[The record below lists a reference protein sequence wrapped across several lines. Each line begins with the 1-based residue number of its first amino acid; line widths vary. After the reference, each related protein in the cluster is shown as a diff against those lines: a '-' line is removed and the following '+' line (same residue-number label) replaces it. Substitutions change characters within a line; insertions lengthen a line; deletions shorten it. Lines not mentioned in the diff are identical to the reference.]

1 MIFGPG
7 AFAGTV
13 AIAIRSI
20 GFVGKLLGEVI
31 EEIDFD
37 QIEAVRITGA
47 SELQSI
53 VCGIVPQ
60 ILPAFVGVSV
70 YRWDINVRGA
80 TILGFVGAG
89 GIGVQLFNSID
100 AFQWRSVA
108 TIIIA
113 ILLIVLLSE
122 GISAYAR
129 EKAR

>member
-20 GFVGKLLGEVI
+20 GFVGKLLGEEI

-37 QIEAVRITGA
+37 QIEAVRATGA

-53 VCGIVPQ
+53 VYGIVPQ

-100 AFQWRSVA
+100 AFQWRAVA
-108 TIIIA
+108 TIIAA

-122 GISAYAR
+122 AVSAYAR
-129 EKAR
+129 EKVR